1 MLLSKYFSEEGIER
15 TAQVRKNASGFYVD
29 LCKDNVVVR
38 VVKLYDKSEQ
48 YAEDTA
54 ENWVLGI
61 NKETWTN

>member
-1 MLLSKYFSEEGIER
+1 MIISEYMDTKKGKR

-29 LCKDNVVVR
+29 LREDNITVKVVE
-38 VVKLYDKSEQ
+38 LYDKSEQ

-61 NKETWTN
+61 LN